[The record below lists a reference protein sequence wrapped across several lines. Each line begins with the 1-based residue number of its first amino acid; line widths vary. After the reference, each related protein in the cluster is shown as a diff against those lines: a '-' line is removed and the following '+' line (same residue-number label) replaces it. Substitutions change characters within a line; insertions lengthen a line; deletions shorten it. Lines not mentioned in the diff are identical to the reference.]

1 MGARATNVGAR
12 ATMAPVKTLFPPR
25 MIVPLLAAMLV
36 PLVALAFA
44 ERALRELEGAQRATA
59 AALGAPAAAEEVAG
73 LVASAEASL
82 RDYLATGREAALQP
96 YAAALP
102 QIESRIQ
109 ALGQPLRTGGEAA
122 PLEAVSRFEQLIREK
137 LAGMARA
144 ADLFK
149 QGARAPAFEALVTGP
164 GRMDEIRGAA
174 RAVATEAP
182 RQAAL
187 GVDSGSERIL
197 KARIATGLLAAF
209 SVALIFIVGM
219 FARREVA
226 SRERR
231 TQGML
236 DDRNRL
242 ERAVEKRTAEIS
254 ELSNHLQQIAEAE
267 RAKLARD
274 IHDELGS
281 LLVACKMDAAWAH
294 NRVRGTDAPAAA
306 KLQGLLG
313 VLDQA
318 IAIKR
323 RVTEELHPT
332 LLDNLGLGAAIQ
344 WHVKDVCGRA
354 GLLPEVNVPA
364 QEIELADPVAV
375 ALFRIV
381 QEALTNTV
389 KYAAARKVSVALSR
403 SPAGVALVV
412 ADDGVGLPPPAGR
425 REAAHGILGM
435 RERVRALRGELV
447 IKSKPNAGTSIEVF
461 VPMAAPGRRS
471 EPGHSVP
478 PSKPGEI

>member
-1 MGARATNVGAR
+1 MRSH
-12 ATMAPVKTLFPPR
+12 FPPR
-25 MIVPLLAAMLV
+25 LIVPLLAAILV
-36 PLVALAFA
+36 PLVALVFA

-59 AALGAPAAAEEVAG
+59 AALAAPAVAEEVVG
-73 LVASAEASL
+73 LVATADAGL
-82 RDYLATGREAALQP
+82 RDYLAAAREEALQG
-96 YAAALP
+96 YAAAAVRA
-102 QIESRIQ
+102 ESRIQ
-109 ALGQPLRTGGEAA
+109 ELGPPTA
-122 PLEAVSRFEQLIREK
+122 PVARFQKLVGQK
-137 LAGMARA
+137 LAEMARA

-149 QGARAPAFEALVTGP
+149 RGARAQAFEALVTGAV
-164 GRMDEIRGAA
+164 RMDELRAAA
-174 RAVATEAP
+174 RAVAADAG

-187 GVDSGSERIL
+187 GAEGGTERIL
-197 KARIATGLLAAF
+197 KARIATALLAAF
-209 SVALIFIVGM
+209 SVALVFIVGV
-219 FARREVA
+219 FARREV
-226 SRERR
+226 SERERR
-231 TQGML
+231 TQEML

-254 ELSNHLQQIAEAE
+254 ELSNHLQQISEAE

-281 LLVACKMDAAWAH
+281 LLVAGKMDAAWVQ
-294 NRVRGTDAPAAA
+294 NRVRGIDAPAAK

-332 LLDNLGLGAAIQ
+332 LLDNLGLGAALQ

-354 GLLPEVNVPA
+354 GLAPEVNVPA
-364 QEIELADPVAV
+364 QEIELPDQVAV

-389 KYAAARKVSVALSR
+389 KYAKARKVTVALSR

-412 ADDGVGLPPPAGR
+412 ADDGVGLPPPAER
-425 REAAHGILGM
+425 RESAHGMLGM

-447 IKSKPNAGTSIEVF
+447 IRSKPNAGTSIEVF
-461 VPMAAPGRRS
+461 VPMAAGRRGD
-471 EPGHSVP
+471 GHSVP
-478 PSKPGEI
+478 PSRPGAC

>member
-1 MGARATNVGAR
+1 
-12 ATMAPVKTLFPPR
+12 VKSLSPR
-25 MIVPLLAAMLV
+25 RLIVPLLAAILV
-36 PLVALAFA
+36 PLVALVFA

-59 AALGAPAAAEEVAG
+59 AALAAPAAAEEVVG
-73 LVASAEASL
+73 LVATAEAGL
-82 RDYLATGREAALQP
+82 RDYLATGNEAGLKG
-96 YAAALP
+96 YAAAAAK
-102 QIESRIQ
+102 IESRIE
-109 ALGQPLRTGGEAA
+109 ALGPPSEPVTGFRTLVGQKLGE
-122 PLEAVSRFEQLIREK
+122 
-137 LAGMARA
+137 MARA
-144 ADLFK
+144 AELFK
-149 QGARAPAFEALVTGP
+149 QGARVQAFEVLVTGP
-164 GRMDEIRGAA
+164 VRMDELRAA
-174 RAVATEAP
+174 VRAVATEAG

-187 GVDSGSERIL
+187 ETGSGTDRIL
-197 KARIATGLLAAF
+197 KARIATALLAAF
-209 SVALIFIVGM
+209 SVALVFIVGM
-219 FARREVA
+219 FARREV
-226 SRERR
+226 SERERR
-231 TQGML
+231 TKEMR

-242 ERAVEKRTAEIS
+242 ERAVAQRTAEIS
-254 ELSNHLQQIAEAE
+254 ELSSHLQQISEAE

-281 LLVACKMDAAWAH
+281 LLVAGKMDAAWVQ
-294 NRVRGTDAPAAA
+294 NRVRGADASAAK

-332 LLDNLGLGAAIQ
+332 LLDNLGLGAALQ

-354 GLLPEVNVPA
+354 GLVPEINVPA
-364 QEIELADPVAV
+364 QEIELPGQVAV

-389 KYAAARKVSVALSR
+389 KYAKARKVSVALSR

-412 ADDGVGLPPPAGR
+412 ADDGVGLPPPAER

-447 IKSKPNAGTSIEVF
+447 IKSKPNAGTAIEVF
-461 VPMAAPGRRS
+461 VPMAAGRR
-471 EPGHSVP
+471 GA
-478 PSKPGEI
+478 PSRPGEY